1 MAMTA
6 FRAQPLSC
14 RQYASIAALLI
25 LAFAFSCRGLTLAH
39 ASPVGHD
46 ASHGAM
52 PLPAGSGDCCAL
64 DHAAGSALA
73 HAQFASALPT
83 AYVLLLILALVIFFP
98 FVPLRAYALFPYR
111 GRPDRRYG
119 GTRLF
124 SPYVY
129 LFSQGILHPK
139 TF

>member
-1 MAMTA
+1 MIALH
-6 FRAQPLSC
+6 AQPFSC

-25 LAFAFSCRGLTLAH
+25 LAFAFSRLGLTLAH

-52 PLPAGSGDCCAL
+52 PLSAGSADCCAF
-64 DHAAGSALA
+64 DAAAGSALA
-73 HAQFASALPT
+73 HAQFASALP
-83 AYVLLLILALVIFFP
+83 AGYALLLVLALVVLFP
-98 FVPLRAYALFPYR
+98 FVPTRAYALFPYR

-129 LFSQGILHPK
+129 LFSQGILNSK